1 MRNDD
6 LHLPEALF
14 GALLAAALLLA
25 AFVSTPA
32 SAATAADAPS
42 PRAESA
48 PSAR

>member
-6 LHLPEALF
+6 LHLPEALC

-32 SAATAADAPS
+32 TAADPPS
-42 PRAESA
+42 ARAESA
-48 PSAR
+48 PPAR

>member
-32 SAATAADAPS
+32 SAATGADVPS
-42 PRAESA
+42 ARAESA
-48 PSAR
+48 APAR